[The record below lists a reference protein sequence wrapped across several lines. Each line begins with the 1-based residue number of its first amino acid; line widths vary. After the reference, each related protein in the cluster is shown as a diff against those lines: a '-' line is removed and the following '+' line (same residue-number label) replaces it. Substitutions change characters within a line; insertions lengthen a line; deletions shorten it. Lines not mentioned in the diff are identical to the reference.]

1 MRISDW
7 SSDVFSTDLASVLV
21 KVREFFQGGSELL
34 PLNPEWDRW
43 VIDRFSA
50 ADLASLASLTT
61 PGVVADVGR
70 GGQEVR
76 TWLAAFATLA
86 RVGPYEVTPSFY
98 APAEEWLVGMGV
110 MAARDRKS
118 QRL

>member
-1 MRISDW
+1 MPHQ
-7 SSDVFSTDLASVLV
+7 LAREREANVLV

-50 ADLASLASLTT
+50 GDLASLASLTT
-61 PGVVADVGR
+61 PGVVADGGR

-86 RVGPYEVTPSFY
+86 HVGPYEVTTSFY
-98 APAEEWLVGMGV
+98 APAEIGRASCREGV
-110 MAARDRKS
+110 C
-118 QRL
+118 QYV